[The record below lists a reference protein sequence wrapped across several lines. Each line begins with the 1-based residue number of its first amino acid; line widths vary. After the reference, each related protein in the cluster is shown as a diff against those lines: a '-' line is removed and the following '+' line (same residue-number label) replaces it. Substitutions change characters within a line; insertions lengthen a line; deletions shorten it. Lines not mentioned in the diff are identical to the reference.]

1 MSFGLI
7 ERSRIYG
14 RIALNTLRVVH
25 SHNIQKVHHV
35 DTSTQILSL
44 MSLR

>member
-14 RIALNTLRVVH
+14 RIALNTLRVVY
-25 SHNIQKVHHV
+25 SHNIQKFIMLI
-35 DTSTQILSL
+35 QALKFC
-44 MSLR
+44 R